1 MRLLGGKPLIQYTL
15 EAARDC
21 ALIDDIFISSD
32 DREVVELAS
41 ELGIGVPY
49 DRPAAISGDTVS
61 MFETVQ
67 DGLNWLQSKDGG
79 LPDVIALL
87 QPTSPLRNAT
97 HLEEAIE
104 FFFKSSANTLV
115 SVHQMKDHPFECI
128 KGQSG
133 SWQYLAKPN
142 GVSYR
147 QAYPDD
153 YYYINGAIYLMRTP
167 WLIENERF
175 CEDGAAYLYE
185 MDAQNGVDI
194 DSEIDFMYAEFLQ
207 KMIK

>member
-1 MRLLGGKPLIQYTL
+1 MRLLGGKPLIQFTL

-32 DREVVELAS
+32 DRKVVELAS
-41 ELGIGVPY
+41 ELGIDVPY
-49 DRPAAISGDTVS
+49 DRPAAISDDTAS
-61 MFETVQ
+61 MFETVR
-67 DGLNWLQSKDGG
+67 DGLNWLQSKDGV

-97 HLEEAIE
+97 HLQEAIE
-104 FFFKSSANTLV
+104 LFSQSSANTLV
-115 SVHQMKDHPFECI
+115 SVHRMRDHPFECI
-128 KGQSG
+128 NGQSG
-133 SWQYLAKPN
+133 SWQYLAKPK
-142 GVSYR
+142 GASYR

-175 CEDGAAYLYE
+175 CEDGAAYIYE
-185 MDAQNGVDI
+185 MNVQNGVDI
-194 DSEIDFMYAEFLQ
+194 DSETDFMYAEFIR
-207 KMIK
+207 KMI